1 MEIQKL
7 PNSFFRK
14 HPLEKLSFARFSFFK
29 LAELKPG
36 AIATLYS
43 NEMAQLL
50 TQERREHFAAE
61 HERIMK
67 LETAEEVIAAIRK
80 EKESLCFDAL
90 IRRALE
96 LEDTVLPLLLRRY
109 QTSNLERFI
118 ETAGNIFAHADIKY
132 SEALFS
138 EYDSIRAP
146 YARAQ
151 ACIVFAAKGMK
162 QTIPLLVRE
171 VDKLGRIEDR
181 EYFGSF
187 PSAAVGTVCAAQQG
201 NLKRKKGPI

>member
-7 PNSFFRK
+7 PNSFFRE
-14 HPLEKLSFARFSFFK
+14 HPLEKLSFAHFSFFK

-43 NEMAQLL
+43 NEMAHLL
-50 TQERREHFAAE
+50 TQERREYFAAE
-61 HERIMK
+61 NERIMK
-67 LETAEEVIAAIRK
+67 LETAEEVIEAIRK

-96 LEDTVLPLLLRRY
+96 LEETVLPLLLRRY

-118 ETAGNIFAHADIKY
+118 ETAGNIFAYADIKY

-181 EYFGSF
+181 EYHSDFSQA
-187 PSAAVGTVCAAQQG
+187 PLLALYVLHNRA
-201 NLKRKKGPI
+201 I